1 MPEYLIEFYVPAGSA
16 SDVGAASVRKAAE
29 VVASHGEAA
38 RYRRSMY
45 VAADETCFVLIDAE
59 TTTIAQEV
67 ARLAGVPASR
77 ISEVAAEP
85 ADSDHVDIGTAIH
98 GLRLGNQ

>member
-16 SDVGAASVRKAAE
+16 GDGGTGAASVRKAAE

-45 VAADETCFVLIDAE
+45 VAADETCFVLIDAA
-59 TTTIAQEV
+59 TATIAQQV
-67 ARLAGVPASR
+67 ARLAGVPANR
-77 ISEVAAEP
+77 VSEVATDP
-85 ADSDHVDIGTAIH
+85 ADSDHVDIGTAT
-98 GLRLGNQ
+98 R